1 MTQRTTAS
9 ILLDEMVLHG
19 IDTLYCLPGVQNDDF
34 FDTLYDYRD
43 RVRPV
48 HVRHEQAAGYMAL
61 GAALATGRPQA
72 FCVVPGP
79 GFLNACSALAT
90 AWSTNA
96 PVFALIGQI
105 PTRAIGQ
112 GFGLLHEL
120 PDQLAIMRALTRFA
134 ARVERAEDASSTAR
148 AAFAAMLT
156 GRPRPVALEV
166 PLDAWKKSAD
176 VPLSTTPVEVARPA
190 VNVAAIDQAA
200 SMIAAAKCPII
211 FAGGG
216 ALHASAELKRLAELA
231 QAPVAV
237 NRHGHGVIDD
247 RHDLAITAPVA
258 HHMWKDCDL
267 AIGIGTRMQP
277 ALQLWGRDAG
287 LKVIRIDLD
296 VEEMNRFGAPDVA
309 IHADVR
315 DAVPALLE
323 ALKSKPSIPPR
334 ARRIAETKR
343 TVIGEIS
350 AALAPQA
357 RWLGAIRKAL
367 PDDGVYVDELTQ
379 VGYVG
384 RLIYPAHAPR
394 TYIASGY
401 QGTLG
406 WGYATALGVKMAQP
420 DKAVV
425 AISGDGGFLFT
436 ATELATAK
444 RHGIAV
450 IAVVFNDNAYG
461 NVRRYQVEN
470 YNNRTIASDL
480 TSPDFVAMA
489 RSFGINAARVATPE
503 ALVIE
508 LRQAIA
514 RDEAMVIEVPIGD
527 VPSPWKYVQLPKVRG
542 K

>member
-1 MTQRTTAS
+1 MSQRTTAS

-79 GFLNACSALAT
+79 GLLNACAALAT

-105 PTRAIGQ
+105 PSRAIGQ

-120 PDQLAIMRALTRFA
+120 PDQLAVMRALTRFA
-134 ARVERAEDASSTAR
+134 ARIERPEDAAPTVRS
-148 AAFAAMLT
+148 AFSAMLG

-166 PLDAWKKSAD
+166 PLDVWKKSAD
-176 VPLSTTPVEVARPA
+176 VPLSTTAVELSRPPVDMGATDR
-190 VNVAAIDQAA
+190 AA
-200 SMIAAAKCPII
+200 SLIASARFPII

-216 ALHASAELKRLAELA
+216 ALYAPAELRQLAERV

-258 HHMWKDCDL
+258 HRLWKDCDL

-277 ALQLWGRDAG
+277 PLQLWGRDAQ
-287 LKVIRIDLD
+287 LKVIRVD
-296 VEEMNRFGAPDVA
+296 VDAEEINRFGAPDVA

-315 DAVPALLE
+315 DALPALLK
-323 ALKSKPSIPPR
+323 ALESRPGAPRRAESI
-334 ARRIAETKR
+334 ATTKR

-350 AALAPQA
+350 IALAPQA
-357 RWLGAIRKAL
+357 QWLAAIRAAL
-367 PDDGVYVDELTQ
+367 PDNGIYIDELTQ
-379 VGYVG
+379 VGYAG
-384 RLIYPAHAPR
+384 RLLYPAHAPR

-406 WGYATALGVKMAQP
+406 WGYATALGVKMALP
-420 DKAVV
+420 DRPVV

-444 RHGIAV
+444 RHGIAA

-461 NVRRYQVEN
+461 NVRRYQIEH
-470 YNNRTIASDL
+470 YHNRTIASDL
-480 TSPDFVAMA
+480 ASPDFVKMA
-489 RSFGINAARVATPE
+489 ESFGISASRVTSPD
-503 ALVIE
+503 ALTSE
-508 LRQAIA
+508 LRRAIA
-514 RDEAMVIEVPIGD
+514 ADEATLIEVPIGD

-542 K
+542 